1 MSEAQPALEVLED
14 LAPAELHARAWDVCM
29 GKGWYFGHASHGG
42 DSARFWKLDL
52 DGDPVF
58 DAIWQQARAR
68 CEAIAGAPLR
78 VIRQYANGH
87 TYGLGGKPHLDDVRP
102 GSFTLLYYPMQDW
115 DSGWDGETVFL
126 EPDGE
131 IAHSVRPRP
140 NRGVLFDSRIPHAG
154 RAPSRS
160 CTALRVTVAYKLE
173 AEPKTESSKQDGTGI
188 EEIERHDATRVYRA
202 KYRSDHVSELVKG
215 HLEARAKTIRL
226 PGFRP
231 GKIPPAVMEQRYGAA
246 ARLEIATQL
255 AAQAADR
262 IFSTGGIAA
271 SIEMTDGA
279 ASGDF
284 QFRIT
289 ATHLPDLPEIDF
301 TKLSLERL
309 TVSEQELD
317 AAGISADAAQAIFDE
332 HFRQQVLDHLDSAY
346 GFTLAAP
353 LIDREFR
360 AIAEVAES
368 QMDSTVAG
376 KAERESIAA
385 ELRVI
390 AERRVRLGAVVK
402 ELARRNDFQLAGRLM
417 EDKVI
422 AWIVA
427 QATVSERAVGKDEL
441 QEMAG

>member
-1 MSEAQPALEVLED
+1 MSEAQPALEVLEN

-29 GKGWYFGHASHGG
+29 GKGWYYGHATHDG
-42 DSARFWKLDL
+42 DAARFWKLDL
-52 DGDPVF
+52 DGDAVF

-68 CEAIAGAPLR
+68 CEAIAGVRLR

-102 GSFTLLYYPMQDW
+102 GSFTLLYYPMQEW
-115 DSGWDGETVFL
+115 DAGWDGETVFL

-131 IAHSVRPRP
+131 IGQSVRPRP

-173 AEPKTESSKQDGTGI
+173 AVAETSEPAGDGI
-188 EEIERHDATRVYRA
+188 EEIERRGATRVYTARFPA
-202 KYRSDHVSELVKG
+202 DHVTELVRAN
-215 HLEARAKTIRL
+215 LEAHAKTIRL

-231 GKIPPAVMEQRYGAA
+231 GKIPAAVMEQRYGAA

-262 IFSTGGIAA
+262 IFATGGLAS
-271 SIEMTDGA
+271 SIEAANGA
-279 ASGDF
+279 TSGDLEF
-284 QFRIT
+284 QIT
-289 ATHLPDLPEIDF
+289 VTHLPDLPEIDF

-309 TVSEQELD
+309 TISEEELQD
-317 AAGISADAAQAIFDE
+317 AGITVDAAQTIFDE
-332 HFRQQVLDHLDSAY
+332 HLRQQVLDHLDSAC

-353 LIDREFR
+353 LIDREYR
-360 AIAEVAES
+360 AISEVAES
-368 QMDSTVAG
+368 QMDSSVAG

-402 ELARRNDFQLAGRLM
+402 ELARRNEFQLTGREM

-427 QATVSERAVGKDEL
+427 QATVSERAIRKDEL
-441 QEMAG
+441 QELAA